1 MDRSQI
7 IAVDFDGTL
16 CFSAWPDVGEP
27 NHPLIN
33 YLKGQQKAGV
43 KLILWTCRSGAAL
56 DKAVSWCREVA
67 CLEFDAIN
75 DNVQEVIDY
84 YGHNSRKI
92 FCDIYIDDKA
102 CVPDNAGLTPVKQVL
117 IE

>member
-16 CFSAWPDVGEP
+16 CFSAGPDVGEP
-27 NHPLIN
+27 NNTLIK
-33 YLKGQQKAGV
+33 YLKDQQQAGD

-67 CLEFDAIN
+67 HLEFDAIN

-84 YGHNSRKI
+84 YGNNFRKI
-92 FCDIYIDDKA
+92 SYDIYIDDRA
-102 CVPDNAGLTPVKQVL
+102 FVPADFGIAQAK
-117 IE
+117 